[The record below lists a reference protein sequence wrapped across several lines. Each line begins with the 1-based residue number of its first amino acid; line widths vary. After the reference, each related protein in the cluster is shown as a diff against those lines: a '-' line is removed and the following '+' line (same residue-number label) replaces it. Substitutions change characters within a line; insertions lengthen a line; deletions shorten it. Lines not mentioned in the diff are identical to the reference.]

1 VTAAGAEVGST
12 TRVAETIHGALEAAA
27 TARSSSLYFVA
38 ADGSFTTGQTAAE
51 VDRVARM
58 LVAAGLHPRDR
69 AVVWLPN
76 GLPWISLF
84 YALARIGA
92 VTVTAGPR
100 LRMADMPYLL
110 EHSRARALFYTPEFV
125 GTDYEAMVGE
135 LLALRGRGGL
145 ESLELVVRVGEGAP
159 RDGVLSWRE
168 LPAGDRLPDPPDPG
182 APAVVCY
189 TGGTT
194 GRPKG
199 CVHDHRTLARNAAV
213 AAGLTGLKEGE
224 RLVSP
229 MPFAHVFGFHM
240 GVLQCM
246 VGGATLVD
254 AEPFAPGTML
264 DLVERHRG
272 TVLYGVPTMAR
283 ELIEEQ
289 RARPRDLGSLRVALV
304 AGAPVSPSLR
314 RAVLDDEGLGC
325 ELSVVYGATE
335 SPTLTQLLPGD
346 PEPQKLDS
354 VGRATPGIE
363 LRIFAPGTTDPLP
376 AGEVGEIGARGY
388 NQMIGYLDDPE
399 ATAEK
404 RRGEWILTGDLGRLD
419 GEGYLYVAGRS
430 SDMFLCGGFNVYPRE
445 VENQLE
451 QMPGITEAVVVA
463 VPDVRL
469 GEVGLAFV
477 TTDISGLTEAAI
489 LAWSREQLATYKRPS
504 YARIVDSIPR
514 THAGKTARAE
524 LANEARRLLPDLPW
538 EPADG

>member
-1 VTAAGAEVGST
+1 MTAAGTEVT
-12 TRVAETIHGALEAAA
+12 NTPRAAETIDGVLEAAA
-27 TARSSSLYFVA
+27 SARPRSAYFVA
-38 ADGSFTTGQTAAE
+38 GDKAVTVAETAAE

-58 LVAAGLHPRDR
+58 LVASGLRPGDR

-76 GLPWISLF
+76 GLPWIALF
-84 YALARIGA
+84 FALARLGA

-110 EHSRARALFYTPEFV
+110 QHSRARALFYTPEFL
-125 GTDYEAMVGE
+125 GIDYEAMVGE
-135 LLALRGRGGL
+135 LLALRGQGGL
-145 ESLELVVRVGEGAP
+145 EALELVVRVGAGVSREGVRA
-159 RDGVLSWRE
+159 WHE
-168 LPAGDRLPDPPDPG
+168 LPQGASLPPPAVPD
-182 APAVVCY
+182 AAAVVCY

-213 AAGLTGLKEGE
+213 AASLTGLEPGE

-254 AEPFAPGTML
+254 AEPFAADAML

-272 TVLYGVPTMAR
+272 TVVYGVPTMAR

-289 RARPRDLGSLRVALV
+289 RAHPRELGSLRVALV

-314 RAVLDDEGLGC
+314 QAVLEGLGC

-335 SPTLTQLLPGD
+335 SPTLTQLVPGD

-363 LRIFAPGTTDPLP
+363 LRIFEEGTTDALP

-388 NQMIGYLDDPE
+388 NQMVGYLDDSE
-399 ATAEK
+399 ATEDK
-404 RRGEWILTGDLGRLD
+404 RRGEWIVTGDLGWLD
-419 GEGYLYVAGRS
+419 AEGYLYVAGRS
-430 SDMFLCGGFNVYPRE
+430 TDMFLCGGFNVYPRE

-451 QMPGITEAVVVA
+451 QMPGVTEAVVVA
-463 VPDVRL
+463 VPDERL
-469 GEVGLAFV
+469 GEVGFAFL
-477 TTDISGLTEAAI
+477 TSALPELTEQAVLDWARER
-489 LAWSREQLATYKRPS
+489 LASYKRPR
-504 YARIVDSIPR
+504 YARVVDGIPR
-514 THAGKTARAE
+514 THAGKTARGD
-524 LANEARRLLPDLPW
+524 LAAEARRLLPELPW
-538 EPADG
+538 GEG